1 MENLNYIEIQI
12 KEAVAYLQLNR
23 EDKRNALNLDVIQE
37 LLRAYTLLKE
47 DPSVEFL
54 VLSGKG
60 KNFCA
65 GADLEWMK
73 SAAQAD
79 YEENL
84 KGSRLLAELFNT
96 IYQFPKPT
104 IALVHGSAFGGA
116 LGIMAAH
123 DFVIA
128 ADSTKF
134 AFSEVKLGLIPATIA
149 PYVVKRIG
157 EFNAL
162 DFMMTGRLFSA
173 EEAKHAGLINTVV
186 QDHEL
191 SKSSEELLKLLK
203 LTAPQARNNCKELIR
218 QLSRKE
224 INPALMEYTA
234 KEIAKHRSSEEG
246 REGMNAFFEKRDPKW
261 IKDTKDIKKL

>member
-1 MENLNYIEIQI
+1 MEKLNYIEIQI

-23 EDKRNALNLDVIQE
+23 EDKRNSLNLDVIQE
-37 LLRAYTLLKE
+37 LLRVYTHLKE

-60 KNFCA
+60 KSFCA

-73 SAAQAD
+73 STAQAD

-84 KGSRLLAELFNT
+84 KGSRLLAELFNS
-96 IYQFPKPT
+96 IYEFPKPT

-123 DFVIA
+123 DFVFA
-128 ADSTKF
+128 AKSTIF

-157 EFNAL
+157 QYKAL

-173 EEAKHAGLINTVV
+173 EEAKHAGLINTLV
-186 QDHEL
+186 HE
-191 SKSSEELLKLLK
+191 SKLAEAAKELLNMLK
-203 LTAPQARNNCKELIR
+203 LTAPNARSNCKQLIK
-218 QLSRKE
+218 QVSGKE
-224 INPALMEYTA
+224 INPELMEYTA
-234 KEIAKHRSSEEG
+234 KEIAKHRSSAEG

-261 IKDTKDIKKL
+261 IKDTKDTKKL